1 MVDVETIELFGKVN
15 DMASYVTR
23 FAKFCGKAN
32 GITESDDGLDD
43 VVALVGRN
51 CAKVD
56 VAHIDVAAFA
66 ERACA
71 TSVSVLNVRRG
82 FTVKVEHVVIVENY
96 VFDTVGPNGL
106 EHHIANAD
114 TRF

>member
-1 MVDVETIELFGKVN
+1 MINVETIELFGKVN

-32 GITESDDGLDD
+32 GIAESNDGLDD
-43 VVALVGRN
+43 VVALIGRD
-51 CAKVD
+51 CANVD
-56 VAHIDVAAFA
+56 VVHIDVAAFA

-82 FTVKVEHVVIVENY
+82 FPVEVENFVIGENY
-96 VFDTVGPNGL
+96 VFDTVVPK
-106 EHHIANAD
+106 
-114 TRF
+114 R